1 MSIITI
7 IFFSIAFFVAL
18 SYLTKNSDLF
28 SPARLFIFVWS
39 IIISL
44 TELKLSWLQ
53 KEWGLFSWTM
63 LFISLISMLLGMFIV
78 YVINYNQPLHSVNSI
93 KQYLVSNKY
102 DSTRIL
108 KVVIYLFLAYIVS
121 YIVIYLVVGFIPL
134 FTNDPNTARTKW
146 SLFGFGL
153 IIHLAPAVIYFALL
167 YYLHVKNKKNVK
179 ILLAFIILV
188 TLGTFILLL
197 QRFTLVITI
206 VLLVVMLYY
215 GTKKFKGSYL
225 FAISSAFVL
234 LIYSISTIRTSEFFI
249 LYLYKEAKMKYSK
262 SLAFLTEPYMYISM
276 NLENFANS
284 VKHYESHTYGYFT
297 FDFILALAGL
307 KHTIAKT
314 YYFEEFPFIVNKS
327 FNTYTMF
334 FVYYR
339 DFGVWGLVLFP
350 FAIGFA
356 ISSIYYWMR
365 KNPSLHS
372 ISVYGM
378 CVFVILF
385 TFFIPMLSWL
395 HFVMN
400 IIVIYIFSKIINRN
414 QKFDFQKIDKK
425 YVI

>member
-1 MSIITI
+1 MSIIAI
-7 IFFSIAFFVAL
+7 VFFSIALLLAL
-18 SYLTKNSDLF
+18 SYLRSQSDIF
-28 SPARLFIFVWS
+28 SPARLFIFIWAV
-39 IIISL
+39 IIGL

-53 KEWGLFSWTM
+53 KEWELYSWAM
-63 LFISLISMLLGMFIV
+63 LLISLSAMLLGMFAV
-78 YVINYNQPLHSVNSI
+78 YVINFNKPINSVNSI
-93 KQYLVSNKY
+93 KNVLDNFDF
-102 DSTRIL
+102 DSKRL
-108 KVVIYLFLAYIVS
+108 LQVVVYLFLAYIVS
-121 YIVIYLVVGFIPL
+121 YIVIYSAVGFIPL

-153 IIHLAPAVIYFALL
+153 IIHCAPAVIYFALL
-167 YYLHVKNKKNVK
+167 YYLFIKKK
-179 ILLAFIILV
+179 KATKLLLAIIILI
-188 TLGTFILLL
+188 TLSSFILLL

-206 VLLVVMLYY
+206 VLLLVMLYY
-215 GTKKFKGSYL
+215 GTRKFKGSYL
-225 FAISSAFVL
+225 LGISSAFVL

-249 LYLYKEAKMKYSK
+249 LYLYKEAKMKYDR
-262 SLAFLTEPYMYISM
+262 SLAFLTEPYMYVSM

-284 VKHYESHTYGYFT
+284 VKQYDSFTYGYFT

-307 KHTIAKT
+307 KHTIAKS
-314 YYFEEFPFIVNKS
+314 YYFEQFPFIVNKS

-339 DFGVWGLVLFP
+339 DFGVWGLLLFP

-378 CVFVILF
+378 CVFVIMF

-400 IIVIYIFSKIINRN
+400 IVIIYFLSKYLVA
-414 QKFDFQKIDKK
+414 QHKL
-425 YVI
+425 